1 MSDVIINGMEP
12 ETNERQ
18 KTLQAVVEMIH
29 SAGRV
34 VETALVT
41 EDPEVLKST
50 QTAAKALIDAAM
62 RKMDESIGTTIAD
75 ETEDDE

>member
-18 KTLQAVVEMIH
+18 KTLHAIVEMIH

-34 VETALVT
+34 IETAEIT
-41 EDPEVLKST
+41 EDPEVLRST
-50 QTAAKALIDAAM
+50 QSAAKALIDAAM
-62 RKMDESIGTTIAD
+62 AKMDESIGATIAD
-75 ETEDDE
+75 DTDEDE